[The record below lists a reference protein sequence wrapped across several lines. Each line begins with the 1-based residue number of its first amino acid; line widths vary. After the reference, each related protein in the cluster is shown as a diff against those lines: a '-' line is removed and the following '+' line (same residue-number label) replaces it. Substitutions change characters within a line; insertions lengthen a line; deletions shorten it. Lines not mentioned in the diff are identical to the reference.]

1 MTMIAKETGNQ
12 MIKGRTEGMK
22 ERNSTAVVKMKQR
35 KEERETKRRD
45 EGAPVAVK
53 MAKE

>member
-12 MIKGRTEGMK
+12 MKKGRTEGMK
-22 ERNSTAVVKMKQR
+22 ERHFTAVVKMNQR

-45 EGAPVAVK
+45 EGATVAVG
-53 MAKE
+53 MMKE